1 MATYICKKCGYRTN
15 QKGRYDSHLARK
27 TPCAK
32 RPCCDKCKMDFSSN
46 SALKRH
52 MTSLAHQNRIKI
64 IPNNTLNIN
73 DIPKDK
79 EAAKKFLDSKNIPY
93 TCNDRDT
100 INIHMNI
107 DGVSRK
113 IFSYTLQ
120 EDDDKSS
127 INELKDAIKPAF
139 EMVAL
144 SKQMN
149 NPESDKVAIQ
159 KKMKVLNDQLGKNM
173 LRTTLV
179 KKILFLRDSGLLSN
193 FIDDDFIDD

>member
-27 TPCAK
+27 TPCVK

-52 MTSLAHQNRIKI
+52 MTSLAHQNKI
-64 IPNNTLNIN
+64 SQNNTLRIE

-79 EAAKKFLDSKNIPY
+79 EAEKKFLDSKGIAY
-93 TCNDRDT
+93 KCRDTDT
-100 INIHMNI
+100 INIYMKIN
-107 DGVSRK
+107 GVSRK

-120 EDDDKSS
+120 EDDDNSS
-127 INELKDAIKPAF
+127 IEELKLAMKPAF
-139 EMVAL
+139 EIVAL

-159 KKMKVLNDQLGKNM
+159 KKMIILNDQLSKNM
-173 LRTTLV
+173 LSTTLV
-179 KKILFLRDSGLLSN
+179 RKILFLRDSGILSN
-193 FIDDDFIDD
+193 FIDDDIIDG